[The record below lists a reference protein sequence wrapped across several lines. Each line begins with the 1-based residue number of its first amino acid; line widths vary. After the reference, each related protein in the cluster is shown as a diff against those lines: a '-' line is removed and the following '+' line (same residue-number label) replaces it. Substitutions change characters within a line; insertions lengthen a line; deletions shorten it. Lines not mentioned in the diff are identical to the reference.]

1 MALRSS
7 RASAPD
13 APFTSASS
21 SDPSSDSSSSFDS
34 SDSSSTPARARYGSG
49 TRPSG
54 RAGVRPGARPG
65 GRRSAR
71 GRSALVSAAARRRAD
86 ALMAGDSGLGADV
99 APAVVRAPAEPPAPA
114 STPSVPEPRTET
126 VGEVPGDPSRARRLV
141 SAVRERLPLWVR
153 LRCGMAP
160 RTPMMLGLVL
170 LAAVAVATV
179 HFWSVRPQ
187 PVRAPEP
194 VAGEAA
200 APALPP
206 DPLRS
211 GAPDPVP
218 RPAAGQP
225 PSAGGGNGS
234 GQIVVDVSGKVHRP
248 GVRRLP
254 AGSRVEDALE
264 AAGGVRAGTDVTGL
278 NRARVLVDGE
288 QVAVG
293 LLPGLPVAGATG
305 ATGGGGIGSGPAGAP
320 GGAGPA
326 VPLSLN
332 SATAEQLET
341 LPGVGPVLAQHM
353 IDYRTENNGFRSVDE
368 LRQVNGIGDRRF
380 ADLRPLV
387 RP

>member
-13 APFTSASS
+13 APFTSASASDS
-21 SDPSSDSSSSFDS
+21 SDPSPSPSSMSAA
-34 SDSSSTPARARYGSG
+34 PARARRGSG

-65 GRRSAR
+65 PRQGGRRSVR
-71 GRSALVSAAARRRAD
+71 GRTALASAAARRRAD
-86 ALMAGDSGLGADV
+86 ALMADAS
-99 APAVVRAPAEPPAPA
+99 APA
-114 STPSVPEPRTET
+114 SDVRPAAVDEPPDTPPPASAPPVPRSEM
-126 VGEVPGDPSRARRLV
+126 VGEMPAGTSRARRLV

-153 LRCGMAP
+153 IRCGMAP
-160 RTPMMLGLVL
+160 RTPVVLGLVL
-170 LAAVAVATV
+170 LAAVAVATA

-187 PVRAPEP
+187 AVRAPEP
-194 VAGEAA
+194 VADEAA
-200 APALPP
+200 APALPA

-211 GAPDPVP
+211 GAPGPDP
-218 RPAAGQP
+218 RPAAGEP
-225 PSAGGGNGS
+225 PSGSGGTGS
-234 GQIVVDVSGKVHRP
+234 GQIVVDVSGKVRRP

-264 AAGGVRAGTDVTGL
+264 AAGGVRTGTDVTGL
-278 NRARVLVDGE
+278 NRARILVDGE

-293 LLPGLPVAGATG
+293 LPPGLPVFGTR
-305 ATGGGGIGSGPAGAP
+305 GGGVESGAAGVQ
-320 GGAGPA
+320 GGAGPS

-332 SATAEQLET
+332 TATAEQLET

-353 IDYRTENNGFRSVDE
+353 IDYRAEHNGFRSVDE
-368 LRQVNGIGDRRF
+368 LRQVRGIGDRRF
-380 ADLRPLV
+380 ADLQPLV

>member
-1 MALRSS
+1 M
-7 RASAPD
+7 
-13 APFTSASS
+13 
-21 SDPSSDSSSSFDS
+21 
-34 SDSSSTPARARYGSG
+34 
-49 TRPSG
+49 
-54 RAGVRPGARPG
+54 RPGARPG

-99 APAVVRAPAEPPAPA
+99 APVVVRAPAEPPAPA
-114 STPSVPEPRTET
+114 STPSVPEPRPEA
-126 VGEVPGDPSRARRLV
+126 VGEVPGGTSRARRLV
-141 SAVRERLPLWVR
+141 SAVQERLPLWVR

-160 RTPMMLGLVL
+160 RTPVVLGLVL
-170 LAAVAVATV
+170 LVAVAVATV

-194 VAGEAA
+194 VADEAA

-218 RPAAGQP
+218 RPAAGEP

-293 LLPGLPVAGATG
+293 LPPGLPVAGATG
-305 ATGGGGIGSGPAGAP
+305 GGGAGAAGAP
-320 GGAGPA
+320 GGAGPS

-341 LPGVGPVLAQHM
+341 LPGVGPVLAQRM

>member
-21 SDPSSDSSSSFDS
+21 SDPSFDSSSSFDS
-34 SDSSSTPARARYGSG
+34 SDSSSTPARERYGSG

-99 APAVVRAPAEPPAPA
+99 APAVDRAPAEPPVPA
-114 STPSVPEPRTET
+114 STPSVPEPRTGT
-126 VGEVPGDPSRARRLV
+126 VGEVPGDPSRARRLAT
-141 SAVRERLPLWVR
+141 AVRERLPLWVR

-160 RTPMMLGLVL
+160 RTPMVLGLVL

-194 VAGEAA
+194 VADEAA

-293 LLPGLPVAGATG
+293 LPPGLPVAGAP
-305 ATGGGGIGSGPAGAP
+305 GGGGVGAGPAGAP

-326 VPLSLN
+326 APLSLN

>member
-1 MALRSS
+1 MALRTS

-13 APFTSASS
+13 APFISASLS
-21 SDPSSDSSSSFDS
+21 DS
-34 SDSSSTPARARYGSG
+34 SDSSSTPARGRHGSG

-65 GRRSAR
+65 PRHGGRRSVR
-71 GRSALVSAAARRRAD
+71 GRSALASAAARRRAD
-86 ALMAGDSGLGADV
+86 ALMAGASGLASDAAPV
-99 APAVVRAPAEPPAPA
+99 AVHEPAETPVPAP
-114 STPSVPEPRTET
+114 TPPEPET
-126 VGEVPGDPSRARRLV
+126 VGEVPVDTSRARRLV

-160 RTPMMLGLVL
+160 RTRVVLGLVL

-179 HFWSVRPQ
+179 HFWSVRPEA
-187 PVRAPEP
+187 VRAPEP
-194 VAGEAA
+194 VSDEAA

-211 GAPDPVP
+211 GAPGPVS
-218 RPAAGQP
+218 RPASGEP
-225 PSAGGGNGS
+225 PSGSGGIGS

-293 LLPGLPVAGATG
+293 LPPGLPVTG
-305 ATGGGGIGSGPAGAP
+305 TAGGGGVGSGAAGGP
-320 GGAGPA
+320 GGAGPS

-332 SATAEQLET
+332 TATAEQLET

-380 ADLRPLV
+380 ADLQPLV

>member
-1 MALRSS
+1 
-7 RASAPD
+7 
-13 APFTSASS
+13 
-21 SDPSSDSSSSFDS
+21 
-34 SDSSSTPARARYGSG
+34 
-49 TRPSG
+49 
-54 RAGVRPGARPG
+54 
-65 GRRSAR
+65 
-71 GRSALVSAAARRRAD
+71 
-86 ALMAGDSGLGADV
+86 MAGDSGLGADV

-141 SAVRERLPLWVR
+141 TAVRERLPLWVR

-160 RTPMMLGLVL
+160 RTPMVLGLVL

-194 VAGEAA
+194 VADEAA

-264 AAGGVRAGTDVTGL
+264 AAGGVRAGADVTGL

-293 LLPGLPVAGATG
+293 LPPGLPVAGAPG
-305 ATGGGGIGSGPAGAP
+305 AGGVGAGPAGAP

>member
-21 SDPSSDSSSSFDS
+21 SDS
-34 SDSSSTPARARYGSG
+34 SDSSSTSAPARARYGSG

-54 RAGVRPGARPG
+54 RAGVRPGARPAPRHG
-65 GRRSAR
+65 GRRSVR
-71 GRSALVSAAARRRAD
+71 GRSALASAAARRRAD
-86 ALMAGDSGLGADV
+86 ALMAGASGLASDAAPIAVHEPGETP
-99 APAVVRAPAEPPAPA
+99 APAPTPPAP
-114 STPSVPEPRTET
+114 ET
-126 VGEVPGDPSRARRLV
+126 VGEAPVDTSRARRLV

-160 RTPMMLGLVL
+160 RTPVVLGLVL

-179 HFWSVRPQ
+179 HFWSVRPEA
-187 PVRAPEP
+187 VRAPEP
-194 VAGEAA
+194 VADEAA

-211 GAPDPVP
+211 GAPGPAS
-218 RPAAGQP
+218 RPASGEP
-225 PSAGGGNGS
+225 PRGSGGI

-293 LLPGLPVAGATG
+293 LPPGLPVTG
-305 ATGGGGIGSGPAGAP
+305 TAGGGGVGSGAAGGP
-320 GGAGPA
+320 GGAGPSL
-326 VPLSLN
+326 PLSLN
-332 SATAEQLET
+332 TATAEQLET

-380 ADLRPLV
+380 ADLQPLV

>member
-21 SDPSSDSSSSFDS
+21 SGS
-34 SDSSSTPARARYGSG
+34 SDSSSTSAPARARYGSG

-54 RAGVRPGARPG
+54 QAGVRPGARPG
-65 GRRSAR
+65 PRHGGRRSVR
-71 GRSALVSAAARRRAD
+71 GRSALASAAARRRAD
-86 ALMAGDSGLGADV
+86 ALMAGASGLASDAVPV
-99 APAVVRAPAEPPAPA
+99 AVHAPAEAPAPAPTPPAP
-114 STPSVPEPRTET
+114 ET
-126 VGEVPGDPSRARRLV
+126 VGEVPVDTSRARRLV

-160 RTPMMLGLVL
+160 RTPVVLGLVL

-179 HFWSVRPQ
+179 HFWSVRPEA
-187 PVRAPEP
+187 VRAPEP
-194 VAGEAA
+194 VADEAA
-200 APALPP
+200 APAPPP

-211 GAPDPVP
+211 GAPGPVS
-218 RPAAGQP
+218 RPASGEP
-225 PSAGGGNGS
+225 PSGS

-293 LLPGLPVAGATG
+293 LPPGLPVAG
-305 ATGGGGIGSGPAGAP
+305 ATGGGGIGSGAAGAQ
-320 GGAGPA
+320 GGAGPS

-332 SATAEQLET
+332 TATAEQLET

-380 ADLRPLV
+380 ADLQPLV

>member
-21 SDPSSDSSSSFDS
+21 SDSSSDSSSSLDF
-34 SDSSSTPARARYGSG
+34 SDSPSTPARARYGSG

-54 RAGVRPGARPG
+54 RAGVRPG
-65 GRRSAR
+65 GRRPAR
-71 GRSALVSAAARRRAD
+71 GRSAHVSAAARRRAD

-99 APAVVRAPAEPPAPA
+99 VPAVVRASAEPPVPA
-114 STPSVPEPRTET
+114 STPSVPEPRPET
-126 VGEVPGDPSRARRLV
+126 VREAPGDASRARRLA

-160 RTPMMLGLVL
+160 RTPMVLGLVL

-194 VAGEAA
+194 VADEAA

-218 RPAAGQP
+218 RPAAGEP
-225 PSAGGGNGS
+225 PSAGGGHGS

-293 LLPGLPVAGATG
+293 LPPGPPVAGATG
-305 ATGGGGIGSGPAGAP
+305 GGGVGAGSAGAP
-320 GGAGPA
+320 GGAGPS

>member
-1 MALRSS
+1 MAHRPS

-21 SDPSSDSSSSFDS
+21 SDPSSDSSSLLDS
-34 SDSSSTPARARYGSG
+34 SDSSSTSPRARYGSG

-86 ALMAGDSGLGADV
+86 ALMAGDSGLGADA
-99 APAVVRAPAEPPAPA
+99 APVVVRAPAEPPAPA
-114 STPSVPEPRTET
+114 STPSVPEPRPET
-126 VGEVPGDPSRARRLV
+126 MGEAPGDTSGVRRLAA
-141 SAVRERLPLWVR
+141 AVRERLPLWVR

-160 RTPMMLGLVL
+160 RTPMVLGLVL
-170 LAAVAVATV
+170 VAAVAVATV
-179 HFWSVRPQ
+179 HFWAVRPQ

-194 VAGEAA
+194 VADEAA

-218 RPAAGQP
+218 RPAAGEP

-234 GQIVVDVSGKVHRP
+234 GVIVVDVSGKVHRP

-278 NRARVLVDGE
+278 NRARVLMDGE

-293 LLPGLPVAGATG
+293 LPPALPVAGATG
-305 ATGGGGIGSGPAGAP
+305 GGGAGPAGAP
-320 GGAGPA
+320 GGAGPS

>member
-13 APFTSASS
+13 APFTAASS
-21 SDPSSDSSSSFDS
+21 SDSSFDPSDSST
-34 SDSSSTPARARYGSG
+34 SSSTPARARYGSG

-65 GRRSAR
+65 ARHSGRRSAR
-71 GRSALVSAAARRRAD
+71 GRSALASAAARRRAD
-86 ALMAGDSGLGADV
+86 ALMAGASGLGADV
-99 APAVVRAPAEPPAPA
+99 APVAVHEPAEPLAPA
-114 STPSVPEPRTET
+114 STPSVPEPRPGT
-126 VGEVPGDPSRARRLV
+126 VGEVPGDTSRVRRLV

-160 RTPMMLGLVL
+160 RTPVVLGLVL

-194 VAGEAA
+194 VADEAA

-218 RPAAGQP
+218 RPAAGEP
-225 PSAGGGNGS
+225 PGAGGGNGS

-293 LLPGLPVAGATG
+293 LPPGLPVAGATG
-305 ATGGGGIGSGPAGAP
+305 GGGGGAGPAGAP
-320 GGAGPA
+320 GGSGPS